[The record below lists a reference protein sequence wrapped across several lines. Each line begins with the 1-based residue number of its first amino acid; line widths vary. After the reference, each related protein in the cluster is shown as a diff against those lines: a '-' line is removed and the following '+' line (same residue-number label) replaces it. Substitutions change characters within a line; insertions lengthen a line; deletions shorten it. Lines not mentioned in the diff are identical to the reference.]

1 MLIHVVKPGDTVYSI
16 ALEYGIPMSQLIL
29 DNGLETSSRLAVG
42 QALVVQFPTQTHTVQ
57 PGETLASIAAA
68 YQLPLQQS
76 HTRRYPG
83 DLSWPDPGARLR
95 QHAGGHPLRQRL
107 RLSLYRPGAAP
118 IHRPLSHLSDPLYLW
133 LYP

>member
-42 QALVVQFPTQTHTVQ
+42 QALVVQFPTQTHTVH
-57 PGETLASIAAA
+57 PGETLNLIC
-68 YQLPLQQS
+68 
-76 HTRRYPG
+76 
-83 DLSWPDPGARLR
+83 
-95 QHAGGHPLRQRL
+95 QRL
-107 RLSLYRPGAAP
+107 RLSLYRPGATP
-118 IHRPLSHLSDPLYLW
+118 IRRPLPHLSDPLYLW